1 MTKNDA
7 LILAYKVEE
16 ELSKQEMEYAKQ
28 FNELNPGFGRERDL
42 IMSHYLIAY
51 QRFYTEFCSKPK
63 EVSEN

>member
-28 FNELNPGFGRERDL
+28 FNELNPDFGRERDL

-51 QRFYTEFCSKPK
+51 QRFYTEFCNKLK
-63 EVSEN
+63 AVSEN

>member
-16 ELSKQEMEYAKQ
+16 ELCKQEMEYAKQ
-28 FNELNPGFGRERDL
+28 FKELNPDFGRERDL

-51 QRFYTEFCSKPK
+51 QRFYTEFCNKLK

>member
-16 ELSKQEMEYAKQ
+16 ELSKQEMEYAKK
-28 FNELNPGFGRERDL
+28 FNELNPNFARERDL

-51 QRFYTEFCSKPK
+51 QRFYTEFCNKLK
-63 EVSEN
+63 EVSKN

>member
-16 ELSKQEMEYAKQ
+16 ELCKQEMEYAKK
-28 FNELNPGFGRERDL
+28 FNELNPGFERERDL

-51 QRFYTEFCSKPK
+51 QRFYSEFCNKLK

>member
-16 ELSKQEMEYAKQ
+16 ELCKQETEYAEK
-28 FNELNPGFGRERDL
+28 FKELNPNFGRERDL

-51 QRFYTEFCSKPK
+51 QRFYTEFCNKLK
-63 EVSEN
+63 EVDGN

>member
-16 ELSKQEMEYAKQ
+16 ELCKQEMENAKQ
-28 FNELNPGFGRERDL
+28 FKELNPNFGRERDL

-51 QRFYTEFCSKPK
+51 QRFYTEFCNKLK

>member
-16 ELSKQEMEYAKQ
+16 ELSKQELEYAKQ
-28 FNELNPGFGRERDL
+28 FNELNPDFGRERDL

-51 QRFYTEFCSKPK
+51 QRFYSEFCNKLK
-63 EVSEN
+63 EVDEN